1 MTMSDLS
8 REAEVQRA
16 DELLASLSKVT
27 LAGCAVLALA
37 FSVLTGAGAAV
48 EIFGVSISTRYAP
61 QVLSF
66 LALVVV
72 FEQCRHV
79 RAIDFLVANT
89 GDRSAL
95 VARIRIHPA
104 LLNPY
109 FELGREDRLANYLG
123 VTLLAL
129 ANVVMMFVVER
140 MAFGGRVGGR
150 LVLSADN
157 VLLFGLVLAMAL
169 CVVIFV
175 ARVLKRSLDV
185 ISGATA
191 VDKIGLVYL
200 VAFGGFVINRV
211 WPA

>member
-1 MTMSDLS
+1 
-8 REAEVQRA
+8 
-16 DELLASLSKVT
+16 
-27 LAGCAVLALA
+27 
-37 FSVLTGAGAAV
+37 
-48 EIFGVSISTRYAP
+48 
-61 QVLSF
+61 
-66 LALVVV
+66 
-72 FEQCRHV
+72 
-79 RAIDFLVANT
+79 
-89 GDRSAL
+89 
-95 VARIRIHPA
+95 
-104 LLNPY
+104 
-109 FELGREDRLANYLG
+109 
-123 VTLLAL
+123 
-129 ANVVMMFVVER
+129 
-140 MAFGGRVGGR
+140 GR